1 MNNINKKGA
10 WKLCKR
16 NMEVFPIPVIS
27 TMQISYNRV
36 KTCYKIKIN
45 YRESK
50 SCFYGF
56 FQHQSL
62 SCQPSKATKFPHR
75 AAFTAS
81 KRYSCKA
88 IVEVLVGKSG
98 AMTHLKSHFY
108 NPFVY
113 VLSS

>member
-1 MNNINKKGA
+1 MNNINIKGA
-10 WKLCKR
+10 WKFS
-16 NMEVFPIPVIS
+16 NSSNIHHANIV
-27 TMQISYNRV
+27 QAV

-88 IVEVLVGKSG
+88 IVDVLGGKSG
-98 AMTHLKSHFY
+98 AMTNLKSHFY

-113 VLSS
+113 VLSLQTT